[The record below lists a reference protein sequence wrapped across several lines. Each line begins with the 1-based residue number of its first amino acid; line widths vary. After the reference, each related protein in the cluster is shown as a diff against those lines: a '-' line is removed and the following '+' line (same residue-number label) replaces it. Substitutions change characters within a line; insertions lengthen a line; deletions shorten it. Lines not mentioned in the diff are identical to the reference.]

1 MLVIRQMYKIN
12 RGSQMLYDF
21 RLICGLHLALLAP
34 EHEAGG
40 EDRRLKPHYLSSTA
54 GTERR

>member
-1 MLVIRQMYKIN
+1 MLVVRQMNKIN
-12 RGSQMLYDF
+12 RGSQMLCDS

-40 EDRRLKPHYLSSTA
+40 EDRRLKPRYPSSTA
-54 GTERR
+54 GTERH